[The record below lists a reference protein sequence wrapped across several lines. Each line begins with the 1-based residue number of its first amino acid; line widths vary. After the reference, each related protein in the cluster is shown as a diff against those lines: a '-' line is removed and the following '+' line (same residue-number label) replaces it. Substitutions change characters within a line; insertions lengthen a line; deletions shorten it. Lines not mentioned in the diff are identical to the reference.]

1 MPVANKQKLIFTL
14 EILVINNPV
23 VFNVETKVAFIFDDW
38 LVVGELVEKQS
49 RRSSTMAGNLNVTY
63 SGDGPKSF
71 GPRRDKILVQ

>member
-38 LVVGELVEKQS
+38 LVVGE
-49 RRSSTMAGNLNVTY
+49 RR
-63 SGDGPKSF
+63 
-71 GPRRDKILVQ
+71 